1 MKRRYS
7 VLKFIVFMFLFMIP
21 VCFSDWVYLNKTA
34 SVAAANTDGVTVTI
48 HTRTQSSNVTFE
60 GPTVSAKTQDKSKP
74 TRTFYEDKGKWQ
86 NTYSGDEWLGKAEK
100 TGIVSQ
106 LSADK
111 KTETIVSS
119 FKQEKLTNKKETT
132 IDWTKNIYRFTYT
145 VAWFTWTITIK
156 RKSTVPVDSVSSYS
170 LKVNKGNTISP
181 CDFPI
186 QNYKQYSYFADN
198 KYTTLFD
205 FTKPINT
212 NTDIYL
218 KYFEG
223 DSSLTQFINEKT
235 SGTYSIYNSLSDENA
250 KGNYDVCKDYTYESG
265 VGFDY
270 LSQATIVSGVTINFT
285 YLDNQVCPS
294 PNTGAI
300 ADDDGDSHR
309 DAKSNIALDYYD
321 GQYIGNKYCSAMI
334 RLNGDLTVKGILN
347 IGAKVGGVNS
357 NTHFSEIIGEYAQLD
372 LNGHNLI
379 IDGGTVNCYGSIL
392 DRLGG
397 GKVIVKNGGTI
408 QGLMTV
414 TDAKGGNQI
423 TYGYGKGQSPFDEYR
438 FAYIEA
444 PIVAYHGTTIKAYLK
459 LDIGSLG
466 ISNIYANIIGPVGSS
481 VFSWGDKKTE
491 DDCLEIVPYINKNLY
506 PLSVSNPIYK
516 SIYTKMYY
524 YRYRYNFK
532 ANAILNSQIPLNAR
546 INVKNIEKR
555 DIAID
560 WARIGV
566 PIPSFFDLQLFG
578 NYSLTLKA
586 KLLLLPGSS
595 FVTMKNSNLIFN
607 PGEEVNY
614 EDLSIYV
621 NLVVLKVD
629 VYIKGEKIR
638 NRGSL
643 MAYDRSYYSYNYDAF
658 NRHGYGLNVE
668 SAYWKFT
675 KSSNH
680 MIMGN
685 VTIENM
691 PDNSY
696 KYLISGPISISKQAI
711 NKLVT
716 SSYVQTYDVKGSQ
729 AGSWWFS
736 GSHSTYVSSV
746 NMLTS
751 FNALPL
757 ISNGKAYIKDN
768 NLNIKGVFDDD
779 THLLTAGD
787 QTYFLWT
794 PNDYLI
800 GGSDPENQNALT
812 DYTVTPT
819 LVNSLIANQIIK
831 TNDKYYIFYKGVFV
845 PVLDSI
851 ASGTTYTSVNASLR
865 KFCSN
870 NNTALVADSPKYD
883 SVAMNYDS
891 TNKRWVFTEFN
902 KADNRG

>member
-1 MKRRYS
+1 MVETKKTNPIDKSTYS
-7 VLKFIVFMFLFMIP
+7 VKM
-21 VCFSDWVYLNKTA
+21 A
-34 SVAAANTDGVTVTI
+34 
-48 HTRTQSSNVTFE
+48 
-60 GPTVSAKTQDKSKP
+60 
-74 TRTFYEDKGKWQ
+74 
-86 NTYSGDEWLGKAEK
+86 
-100 TGIVSQ
+100 
-106 LSADK
+106 
-111 KTETIVSS
+111 
-119 FKQEKLTNKKETT
+119 
-132 IDWTKNIYRFTYT
+132 
-145 VAWFTWTITIK
+145 
-156 RKSTVPVDSVSSYS
+156 
-170 LKVNKGNTISP
+170 KGNTISP
-181 CDFPI
+181 VELNIPGFMNYGYYAD
-186 QNYKQYSYFADN
+186 QNFK
-198 KYTTLFD
+198 TLFD
-205 FTKPINT
+205 FSKPING

-218 KYFEG
+218 KYYQRN
-223 DSSLTQFINEKT
+223 SLLTQFINEKT
-235 SGTYSIYNSLSDENA
+235 SGTYSIYDSSRRGSKGQFDVSSDFTYDSNA
-250 KGNYDVCKDYTYESG
+250 
-265 VGFDY
+265 GFDF
-270 LSQATIVSGVTINFT
+270 LNQALIARGVTINFT
-285 YLDNQVCPS
+285 YLDNQLFPS

-300 ADDDGDSHR
+300 ADGDDANNNHR
-309 DAKSNIALDYYD
+309 DAKSNVALDYYD
-321 GQYIGNKYCSAMI
+321 GQYIGNNKCSVMI
-334 RLNGDLTVKGILN
+334 RLNGDLTVKGTLN

-481 VFSWGDKKTE
+481 VFSWGDKKTA

-506 PLSVSNPIYK
+506 PSSVSNPTYK

-524 YRYRYNFK
+524 YRYRYIFK
-532 ANAILNSQIPLNAR
+532 ANVILNSQIPLNAR

-566 PIPSFFDLQLFG
+566 PIPSFFDLQLFD

-595 FVTMKNSNLIFN
+595 FMTMKNSNLIFN

-621 NLVVLKVD
+621 NLLVLKVD
-629 VYIKGEKIR
+629 VYIKGEKTR

-643 MAYDRSYYSYNYDAF
+643 MAYDRSFYSYDYD
-658 NRHGYGLNVE
+658 NLNHHGYGLNVE
-668 SAYWKFT
+668 ANYWKFT

-696 KYLISGPISISKQAI
+696 KYLISGSISISKQSI

-736 GSHSTYVSSV
+736 SSHSTYESSV
-746 NMLTS
+746 NMITS

-768 NLNIKGVFDDD
+768 NLNIKGVFDDN
-779 THLLTAGD
+779 TYLFAAGN

-800 GGSDPENQNALT
+800 GGSDPKNQNALT

-819 LVNSLIANQIIK
+819 LVNSVTANQIIK
-831 TNDKYYIFYKGVFV
+831 ANDKYYIFYKGVFV

-883 SVAMNYDS
+883 SAAMNYDS
-891 TNKRWVFTEFN
+891 TNKRWVFTNFN
-902 KADNRG
+902 KVS

>member
-1 MKRRYS
+1 
-7 VLKFIVFMFLFMIP
+7 MIP

-34 SVAAANTDGVTVTI
+34 SVAAANTDEVTVTI
-48 HTRTQSSNVTFE
+48 HTRTQSSTVTVE
-60 GPTVSAKTQDKSKP
+60 GPILSAKTQDKSKP
-74 TRTFYEDKGKWQ
+74 TRTFVEEATITGSS
-86 NTYSGDEWLGKAEK
+86 YSKYDWLGKSQNNGTITQFNDNK
-100 TGIVSQ
+100 TV
-106 LSADK
+106 
-111 KTETIVSS
+111 ETIISS
-119 FKQEKLTNKKETT
+119 FKQEKIIDKNRET
-132 IDWTKNIYRFTYT
+132 INVWKDQYKYTYT

-156 RKSTVPVDSVSSYS
+156 KTRENPADSVSSYI

-181 CDFPI
+181 CDLPI
-186 QNYKQYSYFADN
+186 DNYKQYSYFADN
-198 KYTTLFD
+198 KYSTLFD
-205 FTKPINT
+205 FTKPINS
-212 NTDIYL
+212 NKDIYL
-218 KYFEG
+218 KYYEG
-223 DSSLTQFINEKT
+223 DSSLTQYINEKT
-235 SGTYSIYNSLSDENA
+235 SGTYSIYNSLTDENA
-250 KGNYDVCKDYTYESG
+250 KGDYDVSLDFTYESS

-270 LSQATIVSGVTINFT
+270 LSQATIASGVTINFT
-285 YLDNQVCPS
+285 YLNNQICPTA
-294 PNTGAI
+294 TGAI
-300 ADDDGDSHR
+300 ADGDDANNSHR
-309 DAKSNIALDYYD
+309 DPKSNIALDYYD
-321 GQYIGNKYCSAMI
+321 NQYIGNKYCSVMI
-334 RLNGDLTVKGILN
+334 RLNGDLTVKGTLN
-347 IGAKVGGVNS
+347 IGSKVGGVNS
-357 NTHFSEIIGEYAQLD
+357 NTHFSEIIGEYTQLD

-506 PLSVSNPIYK
+506 PSSVSNPTYK

-532 ANAILNSQIPLNAR
+532 ANVILNSQIPLNAR

-566 PIPSFFDLQLFG
+566 PIPSFFDLQLFD

-621 NLVVLKVD
+621 NLLILKVD

-643 MAYDRSYYSYNYDAF
+643 MAYDRSYYSYNYDEF

-696 KYLISGPISISKQAI
+696 KYLISGPISISKQSI

-736 GSHSTYVSSV
+736 SSHSTYESSV
-746 NMLTS
+746 NMITS

-779 THLLTAGD
+779 THLFTAGD

-800 GGSDPENQNALT
+800 GGSDPKNQNALT

-819 LVNSLIANQIIK
+819 LVNSVTANQIIK
-831 TNDKYYIFYKGVFV
+831 ANDKYYIFYKGVFV

-883 SVAMNYDS
+883 SAAMNYDS
-891 TNKRWVFTEFN
+891 TNKRWVFTNFN
-902 KADNRG
+902 QVS

>member
-1 MKRRYS
+1 MKRKPYFI
-7 VLKFIVFMFLFMIP
+7 LKIIMFMFLFMIP
-21 VCFSDWVYLNKTA
+21 VCFSDWIYLSNP
-34 SVAAANTDGVTVTI
+34 SSIAAANTDEVTVTV
-48 HTRTQSSNVTFE
+48 HTRQYVDDVVTDNYASKKE
-60 GPTVSAKTQDKSKP
+60 VS
-74 TRTFYEDKGKWQ
+74 TRTEKGYKINPYKVGDVITPEYVVDTQTGPVVDGIQIITVTKREERVSNRESVDWDTKYKYTISLYEW
-86 NTYSGDEWLGKAEK
+86 TIE
-100 TGIVSQ
+100 T
-106 LSADK
+106 K
-111 KTETIVSS
+111 KT
-119 FKQEKLTNKKETT
+119 NP
-132 IDWTKNIYRFTYT
+132 IDNAVYSIK
-145 VAWFTWTITIK
+145 VA
-156 RKSTVPVDSVSSYS
+156 
-170 LKVNKGNTISP
+170 KGNTIN
-181 CDFPI
+181 PI
-186 QNYKQYSYFADN
+186 DLNIPGFMNYGYYADQNFK
-198 KYTTLFD
+198 TLFD
-205 FTKPINT
+205 FSKPINS

-218 KYFEG
+218 KYYQRN
-223 DSSLTQFINEKT
+223 SLLTQFINEKT
-235 SGTYSIYNSLSDENA
+235 SGTYSIYDSSRRGSKGQFDVSSDFTYDSNA
-250 KGNYDVCKDYTYESG
+250 
-265 VGFDY
+265 GFDF
-270 LSQATIVSGVTINFT
+270 LNQALIARGVTINFT
-285 YLDNQVCPS
+285 YLDNQLYPS

-300 ADDDGDSHR
+300 ADGDDANNNHR
-309 DAKSNIALDYYD
+309 DAKSNVALDYYD
-321 GQYIGNKYCSAMI
+321 GQYIGNNKCSVMI
-334 RLNGDLTVKGILN
+334 RLNGDLTVKGTLN

-357 NTHFSEIIGEYAQLD
+357 NTHFSEIIGEYAQLE

-379 IDGGTVNCYGSIL
+379 IDGGTVNCYGSII

-506 PLSVSNPIYK
+506 PSSVSSPTYK

-532 ANAILNSQIPLNAR
+532 ANVILNSQIPLNAR

-566 PIPSFFDLQLFG
+566 PIPSFFDLQLFD

-621 NLVVLKVD
+621 NLLVLKVD
-629 VYIKGEKIR
+629 VYIKGEKTR

-643 MAYDRSYYSYNYDAF
+643 MAYDRSFYSYDYD
-658 NRHGYGLNVE
+658 NLNHHGYGLNVE
-668 SAYWKFT
+668 ANYWKFT

-685 VTIENM
+685 VTIANM

-736 GSHSTYVSSV
+736 SSHSTYESSV
-746 NMLTS
+746 NMITS

-768 NLNIKGVFDDD
+768 NLNIKGVFNDN
-779 THLLTAGD
+779 THLFTAGD

-800 GGSDPENQNALT
+800 GGSDPKNQNALT

-819 LVNSLIANQIIK
+819 LVNSVIANQIIK
-831 TNDKYYIFYKGVFV
+831 ANDKYYIFYKGVFV

-883 SVAMNYDS
+883 SAAMNYDS
-891 TNKRWVFTEFN
+891 TNKRWAFTNFN
-902 KADNRG
+902 KVS

>member
-34 SVAAANTDGVTVTI
+34 SVAAANTDDVTVTI
-48 HTRTQSSNVTFE
+48 HTRTQSSNVTTSDPIKTEPAKDPNELTFQFTE
-60 GPTVSAKTQDKSKP
+60 GGSLTHYA
-74 TRTFYEDKGKWQ
+74 
-86 NTYSGDEWLGKAEK
+86 TYSKGDWYQDEVLVK
-100 TGIVSQ
+100 TESSFNPIKTEEYIVSYFKR
-106 LSADK
+106 K
-111 KTETIVSS
+111 KIENRT
-119 FKQEKLTNKKETT
+119 
-132 IDWTKNIYRFTYT
+132 DDYRFGKTSWTYTYT
-145 VAWFTWTITIK
+145 VAWYTWT
-156 RKSTVPVDSVSSYS
+156 STVTKKRETPVDSVSSYS
-170 LKVNKGNTISP
+170 LKVNKGNIISP

-186 QNYKQYSYFADN
+186 ENYKQYSYFADN
-198 KYTTLFD
+198 KYSTLFD

-218 KYFEG
+218 KYFNG

-235 SGTYSIYNSLSDENA
+235 SGTYSIYDSIRQGS
-250 KGNYDVCKDYTYESG
+250 KGNYDVSSDFTYESG
-265 VGFDY
+265 FDY
-270 LSQATIVSGVTINFT
+270 LNQAAIASGVTINFI

-309 DAKSNIALDYYD
+309 DAESNIALDYYD
-321 GQYIGNKYCSAMI
+321 NQYIGNNNCSVMI
-334 RLNGDLTVKGILN
+334 RLLDDLTVKGTLN

-357 NTHFSEIIGEYAQLD
+357 NTHFSEIIGQYAQLD

-397 GKVIVKNGGTI
+397 GKVIVKNGGI
-408 QGLMTV
+408 IMGLMTV

-444 PIVAYHGTTIKAYLK
+444 PIVAYYGTTIKAYLK

-506 PLSVSNPIYK
+506 PSSVSNPTYK

-532 ANAILNSQIPLNAR
+532 ANVILNSQIPLNAR

-614 EDLSIYV
+614 EDLSINV
-621 NLVVLKVD
+621 NLLVFKVD

-643 MAYDRSYYSYNYDAF
+643 MAYDRSFYSYDYD
-658 NRHGYGLNVE
+658 NINHHGYGLNVE
-668 SAYWKFT
+668 STYWKFT

-736 GSHSTYVSSV
+736 SSHSTYESSV
-746 NMLTS
+746 NMITS

-779 THLLTAGD
+779 THLFTAGD

-800 GGSDPENQNALT
+800 GGSDPKNQNALT

-819 LVNSLIANQIIK
+819 LVNSVIANQIIK

-851 ASGTTYTSVNASLR
+851 ASGATYTSVNASLR

-870 NNTALVADSPKYD
+870 NNTALVVDSPKYD

-891 TNKRWVFTEFN
+891 TNKRWAFTEFN
-902 KADNRG
+902 QVS

>member
-34 SVAAANTDGVTVTI
+34 SVAAANTDEVTVTI
-48 HTRTQSSNVTFE
+48 HTRTQSSNVT
-60 GPTVSAKTQDKSKP
+60 PSAPAVSDKKEDASLG
-74 TRTFYEDKGKWQ
+74 TRSFSEEKGLLSSPSYEPG
-86 NTYSGDEWLGKAEK
+86 NPGDLLGEAEK
-100 TGIVSQ
+100 IGTISSFNSDRTV
-106 LSADK
+106 
-111 KTETIVSS
+111 ETIVTS
-119 FKQEKLTNKKETT
+119 FKQEGIKKRDRNKK
-132 IDWTKNIYRFTYT
+132 DWKTYKYT
-145 VAWFTWTITIK
+145 YMVAWYTWTITITK
-156 RKSTVPVDSVSSYS
+156 TREAPVDSVSSYS

-181 CDFPI
+181 CNLPI
-186 QNYKQYSYFADN
+186 ENYKQYSYFADN
-198 KYTTLFD
+198 KYSTLFD
-205 FTKPINT
+205 FSKPINS
-212 NTDIYL
+212 NKNIYL
-218 KYFEG
+218 KYFNG
-223 DSSLTQFINEKT
+223 DSSLTQFINGKT
-235 SGTYSIYNSLSDENA
+235 SGTYSIYDSIQRGTN
-250 KGNYDVCKDYTYESG
+250 GHFDVSTDFTYES
-265 VGFDY
+265 GFDY
-270 LSQATIVSGVTINFT
+270 LSQATVASGVTINFT
-285 YLDNQVCPS
+285 YLDNQVYPS
-294 PNTGAI
+294 PNKGAI
-300 ADDDGDSHR
+300 ADGDDANNNHR
-309 DAKSNIALDYYD
+309 DAKSNVALDYYD
-321 GQYIGNKYCSAMI
+321 GQYIGNNKCSVMI
-334 RLNGDLTVKGILN
+334 LLNGDLTVKGTLN

-506 PLSVSNPIYK
+506 PTSVSSPTYK
-516 SIYTKMYY
+516 SIYTKLYY
-524 YRYRYNFK
+524 YRYQYNFK
-532 ANAILNSQIPLNAR
+532 ANIILNSQIPLNAT
-546 INVKNIEKR
+546 IKAIVEK

-566 PIPSFFDLQLFG
+566 PIPSFFDVKLFD

-595 FVTMKNSNLIFN
+595 LVTMKNSTLIFN

-614 EDLSIYV
+614 KDLSIYAV
-621 NLVVLKVD
+621 IVD
-629 VYIKGEKIR
+629 VYIKGEKTR

-643 MAYDRSYYSYNYDAF
+643 MAYDRSCYSYNYDKF
-658 NRHGYGLNVE
+658 NPHGYGLNVE
-668 SAYWKFT
+668 YTYWKFT
-675 KSSNH
+675 KPSNH

-685 VTIENM
+685 VTIDNM

-696 KYLISGPISISKQAI
+696 KYLISGPISMSKQAI
-711 NKLVT
+711 NKLVA
-716 SSYVQTYDVKGSQ
+716 SSYVQTYDVKGAQS
-729 AGSWWFS
+729 GSWWFS
-736 GSHSTYVSSV
+736 RSHSTYESSV
-746 NMLTS
+746 NMITS

-779 THLLTAGD
+779 THLFTAGD

-800 GGSDPENQNALT
+800 GGSAPKNQNALT
-812 DYTVTPT
+812 DYTVTPM
-819 LVNSLIANQIIK
+819 LVNSVIANQIIK

-845 PVLDSI
+845 LVLDSI

-870 NNTALVADSPKYD
+870 NNTALVVDSPKYD

-891 TNKRWVFTEFN
+891 TNKRWAFTEFN
-902 KADNRG
+902 QVN

>member
-1 MKRRYS
+1 
-7 VLKFIVFMFLFMIP
+7 
-21 VCFSDWVYLNKTA
+21 
-34 SVAAANTDGVTVTI
+34 
-48 HTRTQSSNVTFE
+48 
-60 GPTVSAKTQDKSKP
+60 
-74 TRTFYEDKGKWQ
+74 
-86 NTYSGDEWLGKAEK
+86 
-100 TGIVSQ
+100 
-106 LSADK
+106 
-111 KTETIVSS
+111 
-119 FKQEKLTNKKETT
+119 
-132 IDWTKNIYRFTYT
+132 
-145 VAWFTWTITIK
+145 
-156 RKSTVPVDSVSSYS
+156 
-170 LKVNKGNTISP
+170 
-181 CDFPI
+181 
-186 QNYKQYSYFADN
+186 
-198 KYTTLFD
+198 
-205 FTKPINT
+205 
-212 NTDIYL
+212 
-218 KYFEG
+218 
-223 DSSLTQFINEKT
+223 
-235 SGTYSIYNSLSDENA
+235 
-250 KGNYDVCKDYTYESG
+250 
-265 VGFDY
+265 
-270 LSQATIVSGVTINFT
+270 
-285 YLDNQVCPS
+285 
-294 PNTGAI
+294 
-300 ADDDGDSHR
+300 
-309 DAKSNIALDYYD
+309 
-321 GQYIGNKYCSAMI
+321 
-334 RLNGDLTVKGILN
+334 
-347 IGAKVGGVNS
+347 
-357 NTHFSEIIGEYAQLD
+357 
-372 LNGHNLI
+372 
-379 IDGGTVNCYGSIL
+379 
-392 DRLGG
+392 
-397 GKVIVKNGGTI
+397 
-408 QGLMTV
+408 
-414 TDAKGGNQI
+414 
-423 TYGYGKGQSPFDEYR
+423 GKGQSPFDEYR

-506 PLSVSNPIYK
+506 PSSVSSPTYK

-532 ANAILNSQIPLNAR
+532 ANVILNSQIPLNAR

-566 PIPSFFDLQLFG
+566 PIPSFFDLQLFD

-621 NLVVLKVD
+621 NLLVLKVD
-629 VYIKGEKIR
+629 VYIKGEKTR

-643 MAYDRSYYSYNYDAF
+643 MAYDRSFYSYDYD
-658 NRHGYGLNVE
+658 NLNHHGYGLNVE
-668 SAYWKFT
+668 ANYWKFT

-685 VTIENM
+685 VTIANM

-736 GSHSTYVSSV
+736 SSHSTYESSV
-746 NMLTS
+746 NMITS

-768 NLNIKGVFDDD
+768 NFNIKGVFNDN
-779 THLLTAGD
+779 THLFTAGD

-800 GGSDPENQNALT
+800 GGSDPKNQNALT

-819 LVNSLIANQIIK
+819 LVNSVIANQIIK
-831 TNDKYYIFYKGVFV
+831 ANDKYYIFYKGVFV

-883 SVAMNYDS
+883 SAAMNYDS
-891 TNKRWVFTEFN
+891 TNKRWAFTNFN
-902 KADNRG
+902 KVS

>member
-1 MKRRYS
+1 MKRKPYS
-7 VLKFIVFMFLFMIP
+7 ILKIIVFVFLFMIP
-21 VCFSDWVYLNKTA
+21 VCFSDWIYL
-34 SVAAANTDGVTVTI
+34 SDPSSIAAANTDEVTVTI
-48 HTRTQSSNVTFE
+48 HTRQYVDDVVTDNY
-60 GPTVSAKTQDKSKP
+60 A
-74 TRTFYEDKGKWQ
+74 
-86 NTYSGDEWLGKAEK
+86 
-100 TGIVSQ
+100 
-106 LSADK
+106 
-111 KTETIVSS
+111 
-119 FKQEKLTNKKETT
+119 NKKEVSTRTEKETT
-132 IDWTKNIYRFTYT
+132 YRPKKENSIITAAHDVSTQTSELVNGVQTIIVTRQEEILTKVDQGSWTASGYKYTYT
-145 VAWFTWTITIK
+145 ISLYEWTVETKKTNPID
-156 RKSTVPVDSVSSYS
+156 KSTYSV
-170 LKVNKGNTISP
+170 KMAKGNTISP
-181 CDFPI
+181 IELNIPGFM
-186 QNYKQYSYFADN
+186 NYGYYADQSF
-198 KYTTLFD
+198 KTLFD
-205 FTKPINT
+205 FSKPINS
-212 NTDIYL
+212 NIDIYL
-218 KYFEG
+218 KYYQRN
-223 DSSLTQFINEKT
+223 SLLTQFINEKT
-235 SGTYSIYNSLSDENA
+235 SGTYSIYDSSRGGSKGQFDVSSDFTYDSNA
-250 KGNYDVCKDYTYESG
+250 
-265 VGFDY
+265 GFDF
-270 LSQATIVSGVTINFT
+270 LNQAMIVSGVTINFT
-285 YLDNQVCPS
+285 YLDNQLCPS
-294 PNTGAI
+294 PNEGAI
-300 ADDDGDSHR
+300 ADGDDANNNHR
-309 DAKSNIALDYYD
+309 DSKSNIALDYYD
-321 GQYIGNKYCSAMI
+321 NQYIGNNNCSVMI

-357 NTHFSEIIGEYAQLD
+357 NTHFSEIIGQYGQLD
-372 LNGHNLI
+372 LSGHNLI

-438 FAYIEA
+438 LAYIEA

-506 PLSVSNPIYK
+506 PSSVSNPTYK

-532 ANAILNSQIPLNAR
+532 ANVILNSKIPLNAE
-546 INVKNIEKR
+546 IKADVKVKVITKQFT
-555 DIAID
+555 ID

-566 PIPSFFDLQLFG
+566 PIPSFFDIKLFDD
-578 NYSLTLKA
+578 YSLRLKA

-595 FVTMKNSNLIFN
+595 IVTDKRSSLIFDA
-607 PGEEVNY
+607 GEEISY
-614 EDLSIYV
+614 GDLTIKESFLGVI
-621 NLVVLKVD
+621 LVE
-629 VYIKGEKIR
+629 VYIKGEKTR

-643 MAYDRSYYSYNYDAF
+643 MAYDRSFHSYNYDQF

-668 SAYWKFT
+668 ANYWKFT

-696 KYLISGPISISKQAI
+696 KYLISGPISMSKQAI

-716 SSYVQTYDVKGSQ
+716 SSYVQTYDVKGTQS
-729 AGSWWFS
+729 GSMWFS
-736 GSHSTYVSSV
+736 GSHRTYEASA
-746 NMLTS
+746 NMITS

-768 NLNIKGVFDDD
+768 NLNIKGVFDDN
-779 THLLTAGD
+779 THLFTAGD

-800 GGSDPENQNALT
+800 GGSNPENQNALT

-819 LVNSLIANQIIK
+819 FVNSVIANQIIK
-831 TNDKYYIFYKGVFV
+831 ANDKYYIFYKGIFV
-845 PVLDSI
+845 PVLDNI
-851 ASGTTYTSVNASLR
+851 ASGMTYTSVNASLR

-870 NNTALVADSPKYD
+870 NNSPLVADSPKYD

-891 TNKRWVFTEFN
+891 TNKRWAFTNFN
-902 KADNRG
+902 QVS

>member
-1 MKRRYS
+1 MIMKRKPYS
-7 VLKFIVFMFLFMIP
+7 ILKIIAFMFLFMIP
-21 VCFSDWVYLNKTA
+21 VCFSDWIYLSDPF
-34 SVAAANTDGVTVTI
+34 SVAAANTDEVTVTI
-48 HTRTQSSNVTFE
+48 HTRQYVDDVVTDNYASKKE
-60 GPTVSAKTQDKSKP
+60 VS
-74 TRTFYEDKGKWQ
+74 TRTEKGYKINPYKVGDVITPEYVVDTQTGPVVDGIQIITVTKREERVSNRESVELNTKFKYTISLYEW
-86 NTYSGDEWLGKAEK
+86 TIE
-100 TGIVSQ
+100 T
-106 LSADK
+106 K
-111 KTETIVSS
+111 KT
-119 FKQEKLTNKKETT
+119 NP
-132 IDWTKNIYRFTYT
+132 IDNAAYSIK
-145 VAWFTWTITIK
+145 VA
-156 RKSTVPVDSVSSYS
+156 
-170 LKVNKGNTISP
+170 KGNTISP
-181 CDFPI
+181 IDLNIPGFMNYGYYAD
-186 QNYKQYSYFADN
+186 QNFK
-198 KYTTLFD
+198 TLFD
-205 FTKPINT
+205 FSKPINS

-218 KYFEG
+218 KYYQRN
-223 DSSLTQFINEKT
+223 SLLTQFINEKT
-235 SGTYSIYNSLSDENA
+235 SGTYSIYDSSRRGSKGQFDVSSDFTYDSNA
-250 KGNYDVCKDYTYESG
+250 
-265 VGFDY
+265 GFDF
-270 LSQATIVSGVTINFT
+270 LNQALIARGVTINFT
-285 YLDNQVCPS
+285 YLDNQLYPS

-300 ADDDGDSHR
+300 ADGDDANNNHR
-309 DAKSNIALDYYD
+309 DAKSNVALDYYD
-321 GQYIGNKYCSAMI
+321 GQYIGNNKCSVMI
-334 RLNGDLTVKGILN
+334 RLNGDLTVKGTLN

-506 PLSVSNPIYK
+506 PSSVSSPTYK

-532 ANAILNSQIPLNAR
+532 ANVILNSKIPLNAR

-566 PIPSFFDLQLFG
+566 PIPSFFDLQLFD

-595 FVTMKNSNLIFN
+595 FVTMKNSTLIFN
-607 PGEEVNY
+607 PGEEVDY
-614 EDLSIYV
+614 KDLSISV
-621 NLVVLKVD
+621 NIIILKVD
-629 VYIKGEKIR
+629 VYIKGEKTR

-643 MAYDRSYYSYNYDAF
+643 MAYDRSFYSYNYDQF
-658 NRHGYGLNVE
+658 NPHGYGLNVE
-668 SAYWKFT
+668 ANYWKFT

-691 PDNSY
+691 TDNSY
-696 KYLISGPISISKQAI
+696 KYLISGPISMSKQAI

-736 GSHSTYVSSV
+736 SSHSTYISSV
-746 NMLTS
+746 NMITS

-768 NLNIKGVFDDD
+768 NLNIKGVFDDN
-779 THLLTAGD
+779 THLFTAGN

-819 LVNSLIANQIIK
+819 LVNSVIANQIIK
-831 TNDKYYIFYKGVFV
+831 ANDKYYIFYKGVFV

-870 NNTALVADSPKYD
+870 NNTALLADSPKYD

-891 TNKRWVFTEFN
+891 TNKRWAFTNFN
-902 KADNRG
+902 KVSS

>member
-1 MKRRYS
+1 M
-7 VLKFIVFMFLFMIP
+7 
-21 VCFSDWVYLNKTA
+21 A
-34 SVAAANTDGVTVTI
+34 
-48 HTRTQSSNVTFE
+48 
-60 GPTVSAKTQDKSKP
+60 
-74 TRTFYEDKGKWQ
+74 
-86 NTYSGDEWLGKAEK
+86 
-100 TGIVSQ
+100 
-106 LSADK
+106 
-111 KTETIVSS
+111 
-119 FKQEKLTNKKETT
+119 
-132 IDWTKNIYRFTYT
+132 
-145 VAWFTWTITIK
+145 
-156 RKSTVPVDSVSSYS
+156 
-170 LKVNKGNTISP
+170 KGNTISP
-181 CDFPI
+181 IDLNIPGFINYGCYAD
-186 QNYKQYSYFADN
+186 QNFK
-198 KYTTLFD
+198 TLFD
-205 FTKPINT
+205 FSKPINSS
-212 NTDIYL
+212 TDIYL
-218 KYFEG
+218 KYYQRN
-223 DSSLTQFINEKT
+223 SSFTQFINEKT
-235 SGTYSIYNSLSDENA
+235 SGTYSIFDSVRGGLNGQFDVSLDFAYDSNA
-250 KGNYDVCKDYTYESG
+250 K
-265 VGFDY
+265 FDS
-270 LSQATIVSGVTINFT
+270 LNQATISSGVTINFT
-285 YLDNQVCPS
+285 YLDNQLFPS

-300 ADDDGDSHR
+300 SDGDDADNNHR
-309 DAKSNIALDYYD
+309 DSRSNIALDYYD
-321 GQYIGNKYCSAMI
+321 GKYIGNNKCSVMI
-334 RLNGDLTVKGILN
+334 RLNGDLTVKGTLN

-357 NTHFSEIIGEYAQLD
+357 NTDFSEIIGEYAQLD

-438 FAYIEA
+438 LAYIEA

-466 ISNIYANIIGPVGSS
+466 ISNIYANIIGPVGFS

-506 PLSVSNPIYK
+506 PSSVSNPTYK

-532 ANAILNSQIPLNAR
+532 ANVILNSQIPLNAR

-621 NLVVLKVD
+621 NLLILKVD

-643 MAYDRSYYSYNYDAF
+643 MAYDRSFYSYDYD
-658 NRHGYGLNVE
+658 NLNHHGHGLNAE

-736 GSHSTYVSSV
+736 SSHSTYVSSV
-746 NMLTS
+746 NMITS

-812 DYTVTPT
+812 DYTVIPT
-819 LVNSLIANQIIK
+819 LVNSVIANQIIK
-831 TNDKYYIFYKGVFV
+831 TNDKCYIFYKGVFV

-851 ASGTTYTSVNASLR
+851 ASGTTYTSVNASVR

-870 NNTALVADSPKYD
+870 NNSPLVAASPDYD

-891 TNKRWVFTEFN
+891 TNKRWAFTNFN
-902 KADNRG
+902 KVS

>member
-34 SVAAANTDGVTVTI
+34 SVAAANTDEVIVTI
-48 HTRTQSSNVTFE
+48 HTRQYVDDVVTDNYANKKV
-60 GPTVSAKTQDKSKP
+60 VS
-74 TRTFYEDKGKWQ
+74 TRTE
-86 NTYSGDEWLGKAEK
+86 
-100 TGIVSQ
+100 
-106 LSADK
+106 
-111 KTETIVSS
+111 
-119 FKQEKLTNKKETT
+119 KETT
-132 IDWTKNIYRFTYT
+132 YSPKKVNTVITAAHEVSTQTGALVEGVQVTVVTKQEEILTKVDKGAIDWTGYKYTYT
-145 VAWFTWTITIK
+145 ISLYEWTVETKKTNPID
-156 RKSTVPVDSVSSYS
+156 KSTYSV
-170 LKVNKGNTISP
+170 KIAKGNTISP
-181 CDFPI
+181 IELNIPGFM
-186 QNYKQYSYFADN
+186 NYGYYSDQSFR
-198 KYTTLFD
+198 TLFD
-205 FTKPINT
+205 FTKPINS

-218 KYFEG
+218 KYYQR
-223 DSSLTQFINEKT
+223 SSLLTQFINEKT
-235 SGTYSIYNSLSDENA
+235 SGTYSIYDSSRGGSKGQFDVSSDFTYDSNA
-250 KGNYDVCKDYTYESG
+250 
-265 VGFDY
+265 GFDF
-270 LSQATIVSGVTINFT
+270 LNQVVIASGVTINFI
-285 YLDNQVCPS
+285 YLDNQLYPS

-300 ADDDGDSHR
+300 ADGDDANNNHR
-309 DAKSNIALDYYD
+309 DSKSNVALDYYD
-321 GQYIGNKYCSAMI
+321 GQYIGNNKCSVMI
-334 RLNGDLTVKGILN
+334 HLNGNLTVNGTLN

-506 PLSVSNPIYK
+506 PTSVSSPTYK
-516 SIYTKMYY
+516 SIYTKLYY
-524 YRYRYNFK
+524 YRYQYNFK
-532 ANAILNSQIPLNAR
+532 ANVILNSQIPLNAT
-546 INVKNIEKR
+546 INAIITK

-566 PIPSFFDLQLFG
+566 PIPSFFDLKLFDD
-578 NYSLTLKA
+578 YSLTLKA

-595 FVTMKNSNLIFN
+595 FVTMKNSTLIFN
-607 PGEEVNY
+607 PGEEVKY
-614 EDLSIYV
+614 QDLHIYAII
-621 NLVVLKVD
+621 VD
-629 VYIKGEKIR
+629 VYIKGEKTR

-643 MAYDRSYYSYNYDAF
+643 LAYDRSYYSYNYDKF
-658 NRHGYGLNVE
+658 NRHDYGLNVE

-685 VTIENM
+685 VMIENM

-711 NKLVT
+711 NTLVT
-716 SSYVQTYDVKGSQ
+716 SSYVQTYDMKGSQ

-736 GSHSTYVSSV
+736 SSHRTYESSV
-746 NMLTS
+746 NMITS

-779 THLLTAGD
+779 THLFTAGD

-800 GGSDPENQNALT
+800 GGSNPKNQNALT

-819 LVNSLIANQIIK
+819 LVNSVTANQIIK
-831 TNDKYYIFYKGVFV
+831 ANDKYYIFYKGVFV

-851 ASGTTYTSVNASLR
+851 ASGTTYTFVNASLR

-870 NNTALVADSPKYD
+870 NNSPLAADSSKYD

-891 TNKRWVFTEFN
+891 TNMRWVFTESN
-902 KADNRG
+902 KVNNRG

>member
-34 SVAAANTDGVTVTI
+34 SVAAANTDEVTVTT
-48 HTRTQSSNVTFE
+48 HTRQYVDDVVTDNYANKKV
-60 GPTVSAKTQDKSKP
+60 VS
-74 TRTFYEDKGKWQ
+74 TRTE
-86 NTYSGDEWLGKAEK
+86 
-100 TGIVSQ
+100 
-106 LSADK
+106 
-111 KTETIVSS
+111 
-119 FKQEKLTNKKETT
+119 KETT
-132 IDWTKNIYRFTYT
+132 IRPKKVNTVITAAHEVSTQTGALVDGVQVTLVTKQEEIVTKVDKEAWNRYTYT
-145 VAWFTWTITIK
+145 ISLYEWTVETKKTNPIDQ
-156 RKSTVPVDSVSSYS
+156 STYSV
-170 LKVNKGNTISP
+170 KIAKGNTISP
-181 CDFPI
+181 IELNIPGFTNYGYYAD
-186 QNYKQYSYFADN
+186 QNFK
-198 KYTTLFD
+198 TLFD
-205 FTKPINT
+205 FSKPINS

-218 KYFEG
+218 KYYQR
-223 DSSLTQFINEKT
+223 SSLLTQFINEKT
-235 SGTYSIYNSLSDENA
+235 SGTYSIYDSSRGGSKGQFDVSSDFTYDSNA
-250 KGNYDVCKDYTYESG
+250 
-265 VGFDY
+265 GFDF
-270 LSQATIVSGVTINFT
+270 LNQAVIASGVTINFI
-285 YLDNQVCPS
+285 YLDNQLYPS

-300 ADDDGDSHR
+300 ADGDDANNNHR
-309 DAKSNIALDYYD
+309 DTKSNVALDYYD
-321 GQYIGNKYCSAMI
+321 GQYIGNNKCSVMI
-334 RLNGDLTVKGILN
+334 RLNGNLTVNGTLN

-444 PIVAYHGTTIKAYLK
+444 PIVAYYGTTIKAYLK

-466 ISNIYANIIGPVGSS
+466 ISNVYANIIGPVGSS

-506 PLSVSNPIYK
+506 PSSASNPTYK

-532 ANAILNSQIPLNAR
+532 ANVILNSQIPLNAR

-621 NLVVLKVD
+621 NLLVLKVD

-643 MAYDRSYYSYNYDAF
+643 MAYNRSYYSYNYDAF

-685 VTIENM
+685 VTIDNM

-696 KYLISGPISISKQAI
+696 KYLISGPISISKQSI

-736 GSHSTYVSSV
+736 SSHSTYESSV
-746 NMLTS
+746 NMITS

-779 THLLTAGD
+779 THLFTAGD

-800 GGSDPENQNALT
+800 GGSDPKNQNALT

-819 LVNSLIANQIIK
+819 LVNSVIDNQIIK

-870 NNTALVADSPKYD
+870 NNSPLVADSPKYD
-883 SVAMNYDS
+883 SATMNYNS
-891 TNKRWVFTEFN
+891 TNKRWAFTKFN
-902 KADNRG
+902 

>member
-34 SVAAANTDGVTVTI
+34 SVVAANTDEVTVTM
-48 HTRTQSSNVTFE
+48 HTRTQSSNVTPSAPAVSDKKEDASLGTRSFSE
-60 GPTVSAKTQDKSKP
+60 EKKGLSKPKPSYEPGNPGDLLGEAEKIGTVSSFNSD
-74 TRTFYEDKGKWQ
+74 RT
-86 NTYSGDEWLGKAEK
+86 
-100 TGIVSQ
+100 V
-106 LSADK
+106 
-111 KTETIVSS
+111 ETIVTS
-119 FKQEKLTNKKETT
+119 FKQEGIKKRDENQ
-132 IDWTKNIYRFTYT
+132 IDWRTYKYT
-145 VAWFTWTITIK
+145 YMVAWYTWTITITK
-156 RKSTVPVDSVSSYS
+156 TREAPVDSVSSYS
-170 LKVNKGNTISP
+170 LKVKKGNTISP
-181 CDFPI
+181 CDLPI
-186 QNYKQYSYFADN
+186 ENYKQYSYFADN
-198 KYTTLFD
+198 KYSTLFD
-205 FTKPINT
+205 FSKPINS
-212 NTDIYL
+212 NKDIYL
-218 KYFEG
+218 KYFNG
-223 DSSLTQFINEKT
+223 DSSLTQFINGKT
-235 SGTYSIYNSLSDENA
+235 SGTYSIYDSIQQGTN
-250 KGNYDVCKDYTYESG
+250 GHFDVSTDFTYES
-265 VGFDY
+265 GFDY
-270 LSQATIVSGVTINFT
+270 LSQATVASGVTINFT
-285 YLDNQVCPS
+285 YLDNQVYPS

-300 ADDDGDSHR
+300 ADGDDANNNHR
-309 DAKSNIALDYYD
+309 DGKSNVALDYYD
-321 GQYIGNKYCSAMI
+321 GQYIGNNKCSVMI
-334 RLNGDLTVKGILN
+334 RLNGDLTVKGTLN

-357 NTHFSEIIGEYAQLD
+357 NTHFSEIIGEYSQLD

-397 GKVIVKNGGTI
+397 GKVIVKNGATI
-408 QGLMTV
+408 MGLMTV

-506 PLSVSNPIYK
+506 PTSVSSPTYK
-516 SIYTKMYY
+516 SIYTKLYY
-524 YRYRYNFK
+524 YRYQYNFK
-532 ANAILNSQIPLNAR
+532 ANVILNSQIPLNAT
-546 INVKNIEKR
+546 INAIITK

-566 PIPSFFDLQLFG
+566 PIPSFFDLKLFDD
-578 NYSLTLKA
+578 YSLTLKA

-595 FVTMKNSNLIFN
+595 FVTMKNSTLIFN
-607 PGEEVNY
+607 PGEEVKY
-614 EDLSIYV
+614 QDLHIYAV
-621 NLVVLKVD
+621 IVD
-629 VYIKGEKIR
+629 VYIKGEKTR

-643 MAYDRSYYSYNYDAF
+643 LAYDRSYYSYNYDKF
-658 NRHGYGLNVE
+658 NRHDYGLNVE

-685 VTIENM
+685 VMIENM

-711 NKLVT
+711 NTLVT

-736 GSHSTYVSSV
+736 SSHRTYESSV
-746 NMLTS
+746 NMITS

-779 THLLTAGD
+779 THLFTAGD

-800 GGSDPENQNALT
+800 GGSNPKNQNALT

-819 LVNSLIANQIIK
+819 LVNSVTANQIIK
-831 TNDKYYIFYKGVFV
+831 ANDKYYIFYKGVFV

-870 NNTALVADSPKYD
+870 NNSPLVADSPKYD
-883 SVAMNYDS
+883 SAAMNYNS
-891 TNKRWVFTEFN
+891 TNKRWAFTEFN
-902 KADNRG
+902 

>member
-1 MKRRYS
+1 MKRKPYFI
-7 VLKFIVFMFLFMIP
+7 LKIIMFMFLFMIP
-21 VCFSDWVYLNKTA
+21 VCFSDWIYLSNP
-34 SVAAANTDGVTVTI
+34 SSIAAANTDEVTVTV
-48 HTRTQSSNVTFE
+48 HTRQYVDDVVTDNYASKKE
-60 GPTVSAKTQDKSKP
+60 VS
-74 TRTFYEDKGKWQ
+74 TRTEKGYKINPYKVGDVITPEYVVDTQTGPVVDGIQIITVTKREERVSNRESVDWDTKYKYTISLYEW
-86 NTYSGDEWLGKAEK
+86 TIE
-100 TGIVSQ
+100 T
-106 LSADK
+106 K
-111 KTETIVSS
+111 KT
-119 FKQEKLTNKKETT
+119 NP
-132 IDWTKNIYRFTYT
+132 IDNAVYSIK
-145 VAWFTWTITIK
+145 VA
-156 RKSTVPVDSVSSYS
+156 
-170 LKVNKGNTISP
+170 KGNTIN
-181 CDFPI
+181 PI
-186 QNYKQYSYFADN
+186 DLNIPGFMNYGYYADQNFK
-198 KYTTLFD
+198 TLFD
-205 FTKPINT
+205 FSKPINS

-218 KYFEG
+218 KYYQRN
-223 DSSLTQFINEKT
+223 SLLTQFINEKT
-235 SGTYSIYNSLSDENA
+235 SGTYSIYDSSRRGSKGQFDVSSDFTYDSNA
-250 KGNYDVCKDYTYESG
+250 
-265 VGFDY
+265 GFDF
-270 LSQATIVSGVTINFT
+270 LNQAMIVSGVTINFT
-285 YLDNQVCPS
+285 YLDNQLCPS
-294 PNTGAI
+294 PNEGAI
-300 ADDDGDSHR
+300 ADGDDANNNHR
-309 DAKSNIALDYYD
+309 DSKSNIALDYYD
-321 GQYIGNKYCSAMI
+321 NQYIGNNNCSVMI

-357 NTHFSEIIGEYAQLD
+357 NTHFSEIIGQYGQLD
-372 LNGHNLI
+372 LSGHNLI

-506 PLSVSNPIYK
+506 PSSVSNPTYK

-532 ANAILNSQIPLNAR
+532 ANVILNSQIPLNAR

-566 PIPSFFDLQLFG
+566 PIPSFFDLQLFD

-595 FVTMKNSNLIFN
+595 FVTMKNSNLVFN

-621 NLVVLKVD
+621 NLLVLKVD
-629 VYIKGEKIR
+629 VYIKGEKTR

-643 MAYDRSYYSYNYDAF
+643 MAYDRSFYSYDYD
-658 NRHGYGLNVE
+658 NLNHHGYGLNVE
-668 SAYWKFT
+668 ANYWKFT

-685 VTIENM
+685 VIIENM

-736 GSHSTYVSSV
+736 SSHSTYESSV
-746 NMLTS
+746 NMITS

-779 THLLTAGD
+779 THLFTAGD

-800 GGSDPENQNALT
+800 GGSDPKNQNALT

-819 LVNSLIANQIIK
+819 LVNSVIANQIIK
-831 TNDKYYIFYKGVFV
+831 ANDKYYIFYKGVFV

-883 SVAMNYDS
+883 SAAMNYDLA
-891 TNKRWVFTEFN
+891 NKRWVFTNFN
-902 KADNRG
+902 QAN